1 MDNPQNLIQLSQT
14 NPIILYDG
22 ECYLCDNTVQFI
34 LKRDRN
40 SLFRFCSLQDAI
52 RYSDL
57 SILPDIANK
66 NSVLLIHKG
75 IISEKSDAVVN
86 IMKLLGGWLFG
97 LGYLSS
103 ILPKFF
109 RNAIYSFIARN
120 RYKWFGKS
128 DTCLIPNPTYKSQF
142 LKLNL

>member
-57 SILPDIANK
+57 STLPDIANK

-75 IISEKSDAVVN
+75 AIFEKSEAVVN
-86 IMKLLGGWLFG
+86 IMKLLGGWLFY
-97 LGYLSS
+97 LSYLSS
-103 ILPKFF
+103 IIPKFI
-109 RNAIYSFIARN
+109 RNIIYSFIARN
-120 RYKWFGKS
+120 RYRWFGKS

-142 LKLNL
+142 LKLDL

>member
-1 MDNPQNLIQLSQT
+1 MGNPQNLIQLSQT

-57 SILPDIANK
+57 STLPDIANK

-75 IISEKSDAVVN
+75 VIFDKSDAVIN
-86 IMKLLGGWLFG
+86 IMKLLGGWLFYVS
-97 LGYLSS
+97 YLAS
-103 ILPKFF
+103 IFPRFI
-109 RNAIYSFIARN
+109 RNISYSFIAKN
-120 RYKWFGKS
+120 RYSWFGKS

-142 LKLNL
+142 LKLNQ

>member
-40 SLFRFCSLQDAI
+40 SLFRFYSLQDAI

-57 SILPDIANK
+57 STFFDIADK
-66 NSVLLIHKG
+66 NSVILIHKG
-75 IISEKSDAVVN
+75 IIFEKSDAVVK
-86 IMKLLGGWLFG
+86 IMKLLGGWLF
-97 LGYLSS
+97 YLSYLAS
-103 ILPKFF
+103 IIPKFI
-109 RNAIYSFIARN
+109 RNIIYSFIARN
-120 RYKWFGKS
+120 RYRWFGKS

-142 LKLNL
+142 LKLDL